1 MSWNDIFIT
10 SFLGRD
16 LAVRVAALRLTPL
29 AIIAKNPFYILNYKF
44 FYPFAFLPLMR

>member
-1 MSWNDIFIT
+1 MSWNDILIT

-29 AIIAKNPFYILNYKF
+29 AIISTKLKIYDEFALLFNP
-44 FYPFAFLPLMR
+44 LPLMR

>member
-1 MSWNDIFIT
+1 MSWNDILIT

-44 FYPFAFLPLMR
+44 FFTLSPFCH

>member
-1 MSWNDIFIT
+1 MSWNDILIT

-29 AIIAKNPFYILNYKF
+29 AIISTKLKF
-44 FYPFAFLPLMR
+44 MMNLRCFLTLCR